1 MPNSGSL
8 AVANSTSSAGKAP
21 DLFPFKGLAD
31 RLLPMQRIRELYSRA
46 QQPVNRSLLEN
57 VLSQMQVEYQVSN
70 ADLARIPASGPL
82 LVVSNHPF
90 GVLDG
95 IILGVLLQSIRP
107 DVKILTNSLLSGI
120 AELHEHCF
128 FVDPFEGREAVVRN
142 RKSLKQALAWLRNG
156 GMLAMF
162 PAGEVSHLQLQKMQI
177 EDPEWP
183 ASVSRMIRLTGS
195 PVLPVYFRGCNGATF
210 QTLGLIHP
218 RLRTAWLLNEFLKQ
232 KGKKVEVRIG
242 SVISKDNIEVL
253 GNDEQ
258 TARYLRWRTY
268 LLAQRQRSQA
278 QIPFVFRSVLP
289 AKAPAAIASETPREA
304 MLQELENLPPERCLE
319 ENREFR
325 VYLAEAPEVPN
336 VIRELG
342 RLREVTFRAVGEGTG
357 KPRDL
362 DDFDETYR
370 HLLLWNKAKQEIAG
384 SYRMG
389 LTQEILP
396 CLGIEGLYTS
406 TLFKYDP
413 RFFEALG
420 PALELGRS
428 FIRIEYQRQYTPLL
442 IMWKGIGRYLVS
454 IPQVPVLFGAVSIS
468 RRYHRASQDLI
479 FRFFQS
485 REGQNEFASLI
496 KPRRP
501 FRSAWIQPRDQAET
515 CRLLQ
520 NLEQLAD
527 PISDIE
533 SDGKGVPILLRQ
545 YAKLGGRLLSFNVD
559 RNFSN
564 VLDGLVVVDLRKS
577 DPAVLARFMGK
588 EGLRQFRQYHGLET
602 AILPAGE

>member
-1 MPNSGSL
+1 MPHSGSL
-8 AVANSTSSAGKAP
+8 AVPNTTGSSGKPP
-21 DLFPFKGLAD
+21 DLFPFKGWAD
-31 RLLPMQRIRELYSRA
+31 RLLPMQRIRELYSDA

-57 VLSQMQVEYQVSN
+57 LLSQMEVEYQVSD
-70 ADLARIPASGPL
+70 ADLARIPVSGPL

-107 DVKILTNSLLSGI
+107 DVKILTNSLLAGI
-120 AELHEHCF
+120 PQLHQHCL
-128 FVDPFEGREAVVRN
+128 FVDPFGGREAVVRN
-142 RKSLKQALAWLRNG
+142 RKSLKNAVDWLRGG
-156 GMLAMF
+156 GMVAMF
-162 PAGEVSHLQLQKMQI
+162 PAGEVSHLQLQNMQI

-183 ASVSRMIRLTGS
+183 ASVSRLIRLSDS
-195 PVLPVYFRGCNGATF
+195 PVLPVYFCGRNGATF

-218 RLRTAWLLNEFLKQ
+218 RLRTAWLLNEFLQQ

-242 SVISKDNIEVL
+242 SIVSKDSTELI
-253 GNDEQ
+253 GDDEKV
-258 TARYLRWRTY
+258 ARYLRWRTY
-268 LLAQRQRSQA
+268 LLAQRGRSQS
-278 QIPFVFRSVLP
+278 QIQFVFRSVLP
-289 AKAPAAIASETPREA
+289 AKAPETIATETPREF
-304 MLQELENLPPERCLE
+304 LQQELEKLPATRCLE

-325 VYLAEAPEVPN
+325 VYLAESQEIPN
-336 VIRELG
+336 TIQELG
-342 RLREVTFRAVGEGTG
+342 RLREITFRSAGEGTG
-357 KPRDL
+357 NSRDL
-362 DDFDETYR
+362 DSFDKTYR
-370 HLLLWNKAKQEIAG
+370 HLVLWSKTKQEIVG
-384 SYRMG
+384 SYRLG

-396 CLGIEGLYTS
+396 RLGIDGLYTS

-428 FIRIEYQRQYTPLL
+428 FIRVEYQRQYTPLL

-454 IPQVPVLFGAVSIS
+454 IPQAPVLFGAVSIS
-468 RRYHRASQDLI
+468 RRYHRTSRDLI
-479 FRFFQS
+479 FRFFHS
-485 REGQNEFASLI
+485 RERQNEFADLI

-501 FRSAWIQPRDQAET
+501 FRSGWIQPRDQAES
-515 CRLLQ
+515 CRMLQ
-520 NLEQLAD
+520 NLEQLTD

-564 VLDGLVVVDLRKS
+564 VLDGLVVVDLRNS
-577 DPAVLARFMGK
+577 DPAVLGRYMGK
-588 EGLRQFRQYHGLET
+588 EGLRQFRQYHGLAT
-602 AILPAGE
+602 GE